1 LTYDM
6 AESTYLKMLL
16 EDRLGEGLDNW
27 IRIRS
32 KKGLSVRKIAEE
44 LSAETGVKV
53 SKSSVHLWM

>member
-1 LTYDM
+1 M

>member
-1 LTYDM
+1 MT
-6 AESTYLKMLL
+6 ESTYLKMLL

-27 IRIRS
+27 IRVRS